1 MQRAE
6 RAGGVLPVVNDEQR
20 NNRGTGRLWSS
31 APKAV
36 TQEMVKGV
44 WRGRYTI
51 CWQQRESSRGQTRR
65 FVLLI
70 AFSPGKSIER
80 HSFIHL
86 PRESWCGLISFFPS
100 FSSPLSV
107 EACLAQADGNTL
119 KMPPIENDTGKNELK
134 TRIQDLIDSNQVLV
148 FSKSYCPYCVKV
160 RYSFCRRGGGDLACA
175 GRKLPSSP
183 AKYTGSV

>member
-1 MQRAE
+1 MARSVHYLLTAE
-6 RAGGVLPVVNDEQR
+6 GEQPR
-20 NNRGTGRLWSS
+20 SD
-31 APKAV
+31 
-36 TQEMVKGV
+36 
-44 WRGRYTI
+44 
-51 CWQQRESSRGQTRR
+51 RR

-160 RYSFCRRGGGDLACA
+160 RYSFCRRGGGPRLCRSETSIFSREVHGLGLIAGLSLLRYPACA
-175 GRKLPSSP
+175 FSSSEP
-183 AKYTGSV
+183 EY